1 MDPSNAVQTV
11 KELKEQAVKDN
22 LYVLAE
28 MLRRFEHELTQYND
42 TYLCRP
48 CRPYAESTK
57 YGLRAHVLRNDHPEW

>member
-1 MDPSNAVQTV
+1 MDPSNVIQTV
-11 KELKEQAVKDN
+11 RQLKEQAVKAH
-22 LYVLAE
+22 LYELAG

-57 YGLRAHVLRNDHPEW
+57 YGLRAHVLRNDRPE